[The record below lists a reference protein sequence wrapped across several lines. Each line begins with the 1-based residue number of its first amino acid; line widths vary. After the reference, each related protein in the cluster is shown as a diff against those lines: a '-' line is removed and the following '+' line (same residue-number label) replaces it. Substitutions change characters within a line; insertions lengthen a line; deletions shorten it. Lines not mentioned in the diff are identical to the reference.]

1 MQISEALK
9 KATKI
14 LYQKIES
21 PRKESEKILLST
33 LKKDLTFLILNEDF
47 KLTQEEIDIFFKK
60 VARRASG
67 EPLEYITNQVSFYS
81 KIFFIDYGALIP
93 RPETE
98 ILVDFAFQEILKL
111 SPKNQIQIL
120 EIGIGSGAISIS
132 LAEKLKNANLDFKII
147 GIDISQNAL
156 KIAKKNIENFN
167 YSSKIQILQSDL
179 FQNLHSQ
186 FFDLIISN
194 PPYISENLKGKLQK
208 ELEFEPEIALFSG
221 NDGAELFRRLLKEF
235 FNRPEKILICEM
247 GFDQKKI
254 IQDEVCKLANTDYQ
268 LIFYQDLANLDR
280 GFILKKKINS

>member
-120 EIGIGSGAISIS
+120 EIGIGSGALSIS
-132 LAEKLKNANLDFKII
+132 LLKNWKM
-147 GIDISQNAL
+147 
-156 KIAKKNIENFN
+156 
-167 YSSKIQILQSDL
+167 
-179 FQNLHSQ
+179 
-186 FFDLIISN
+186 LI
-194 PPYISENLKGKLQK
+194 
-208 ELEFEPEIALFSG
+208 
-221 NDGAELFRRLLKEF
+221 
-235 FNRPEKILICEM
+235 
-247 GFDQKKI
+247 
-254 IQDEVCKLANTDYQ
+254 
-268 LIFYQDLANLDR
+268 
-280 GFILKKKINS
+280 